1 MQSLGKRKLRLNFS
15 YKALKKS
22 DNMAPPIIT
31 IPNWVLNNV
40 QTRILFVTE
49 NYPRNPNDITNNT
62 FFYRTLNPI
71 INLNGANNL
80 IK

>member
-15 YKALKKS
+15 YNALKKS

-40 QTRILFVTE
+40 QPRILFVTE
-49 NYPRNPNDITNNT
+49 NYP
-62 FFYRTLNPI
+62 
-71 INLNGANNL
+71 
-80 IK
+80 